1 MSAPSNG
8 SRIGARFVTG
18 STMRHVIVM
27 TATSA
32 IGLMAMFMVDLA
44 DLWFLTL
51 LNQIEIT
58 AAIGFAGTIVFSNL
72 SVGLGLAI
80 AAGALVAQAMGRGD
94 EDRARETASAALCL
108 SLATGLGVAVGVAVF
123 ARPML
128 SVLGAS
134 GEALELARLYLITI
148 APGFLLQAGA
158 ITVSFVLR
166 AIGDPKRAMYVTL
179 VTAIANAVLDPI
191 FIFWMEFG
199 IAGAAIATVFA
210 NLASFAVGLYALHRH
225 HQFVVRPRI
234 ASIRDNLRPIMRIA
248 LPAIAT
254 QLATPFAIAYM
265 TRITATFGNDA
276 VAAVAVINR
285 LVPVAFGVIFSLS
298 GAVGPIIGQNYG
310 AGHLDRVRQALKDA
324 MLFAALYTVSVSI
337 LLLAVAGKMP
347 AWFSATPAAAELITF
362 YYSFI
367 AITWAFAGAQFV
379 AQAAFNNLDRPQW
392 SMWFN
397 WGKATIG
404 TIPLLHLGAAWG
416 GATGTL
422 VGMGAVNVIFGLAAA
437 ITAYTLV
444 RNLASQD
451 LLRRDSK

>member
-1 MSAPSNG
+1 MSAPVDG
-8 SRIGARFVTG
+8 SRIGARFITG
-18 STMRHVIVM
+18 STMWHVVVM

-32 IGLMAMFMVDLA
+32 VGLMSMFLVDLA

-51 LNQIEIT
+51 LNRIEVT

-80 AAGALVAQAMGRGD
+80 AAGALVAQAMGRGN
-94 EDRARETASAALCL
+94 EDGARETASAALCL
-108 SLATGLGVAVGVAVF
+108 SLLTGFAVAVGIVVF

-128 SVLGAS
+128 SALGAT
-134 GEALELARLYLITI
+134 GEALELARSYLITI
-148 APGFLLQAGA
+148 APGFLLLAGA

-166 AIGDPKRAMYVTL
+166 AIGDPRRAMYVTL
-179 VTAIANAVLDPI
+179 VTAIANAILDPI
-191 FIFWMEFG
+191 FIFWMDFG
-199 IAGAAIATVFA
+199 IQGAALATVCA
-210 NLASFAVGLYALHRH
+210 NFASFAVGLNALHRH
-225 HQFVVRPRI
+225 HQFVVRPRF
-234 ASIRDNLRPIMRIA
+234 ASIRQNLHPIMRIA

-310 AGHLDRVRQALKDA
+310 AGKLDRVRQTLKDA
-324 MLFAALYTVSVSI
+324 MVFSALYTLAVSVVMF
-337 LLLAVAGKMP
+337 AVARHMP
-347 AWFSATPAAAELITF
+347 VWFSATPAAAELIT
-362 YYSFI
+362 YYYTFI
-367 AITWAFAGAQFV
+367 GITWAFAGAQFV
-379 AQAAFNNLDRPQW
+379 AQAAFNNLDRPKW

-416 GATGTL
+416 GATGVL
-422 VGMGAVNVIFGLAAA
+422 VGMGAVNIIFGLAASV
-437 ITAYTLV
+437 TVFSLV
-444 RNLASQD
+444 RAMALSDPLTGAAT
-451 LLRRDSK
+451 

>member
-1 MSAPSNG
+1 MSVSGDG
-8 SRIGARFVTG
+8 SRIGARFITG
-18 STMRHVIVM
+18 STMGHVVVM

-32 IGLMAMFMVDLA
+32 VGLMAMFLVDLA

-51 LNQIEIT
+51 LNQIEVT

-94 EDRARETASAALCL
+94 EDGARETASAALCL
-108 SLATGLGVAVGVAVF
+108 SLLTGLAVAMAIVAF

-128 SVLGAS
+128 AVLGAS
-134 GEALELARLYLITI
+134 GEALELARSYLITI
-148 APGFLLQAGA
+148 APGFLLLAGA

-166 AIGDPKRAMYVTL
+166 AIGDPRRAMYVTL

-191 FIFWMEFG
+191 LIFWMDFG
-199 IAGAAIATVFA
+199 IRGAALATVFA
-210 NLASFAVGLYALHRH
+210 NLASFAIGLHALHRH

-234 ASIRDNLRPIMRIA
+234 ASIRENLRPIMRIA

-265 TRITATFGNDA
+265 TRMTAMFGNDA

-298 GAVGPIIGQNYG
+298 GAVGPIVGQNYG
-310 AGHLDRVRQALKDA
+310 AGKLDRVQQTLKDA
-324 MLFAALYTVSVSI
+324 MVFSTLYTISVSAVM
-337 LLLAVAGKMP
+337 LAVAGYMP
-347 AWFSATPAAAELITF
+347 GWFSATPAAAELITF
-362 YYSFI
+362 YYTFI

-379 AQAAFNNLDRPQW
+379 AQAAFNNLDRPKW

-404 TIPLLHLGAAWG
+404 TIPLLHIGAMWG
-416 GATGTL
+416 GATGVL
-422 VGMGAVNVIFGLAAA
+422 IGMGAVNVIFGLAAA
-437 ITAYTLV
+437 ITAFTLV
-444 RNLASQD
+444 RTMALHDPLTGEVS
-451 LLRRDSK
+451 

>member
-1 MSAPSNG
+1 MSVVPNG
-8 SRIGARFVTG
+8 SAIGARFITG
-18 STMRHVIVM
+18 STMRHVVVM

-32 IGLMAMFMVDLA
+32 VGLMAMFLVDLA

-94 EDRARETASAALCL
+94 EDKARETASAALCL
-108 SLATGLGVAVGVAVF
+108 SVLTGLVVAIAIAVF

-128 SVLGAS
+128 ALLGAS
-134 GEALELARLYLITI
+134 GEALELARSYLIVI
-148 APGFLLQAGA
+148 APGFLLLAGA
-158 ITVSFVLR
+158 ISVSFVLR
-166 AIGDPKRAMYVTL
+166 AIGDPRRAMYVTL
-179 VTAIANAVLDPI
+179 VTAITNAVLDPI
-191 FIFWMEFG
+191 FIFWMDLG
-199 IAGAAIATVFA
+199 ISGAALATVFA
-210 NLASFAVGLYALHRH
+210 NLFSFAIGLHALHRH
-225 HQFVVRPRI
+225 HQFVVRPRF
-234 ASIRDNLRPIMRIA
+234 ASIRQNLRPIMRIA

-285 LVPVAFGVIFSLS
+285 LVPVAFGVVFSLS

-310 AGHLDRVRQALKDA
+310 AGKLDRVSQTLKDA
-324 MLFAALYTVSVSI
+324 MVFSSLYTIAVSVV
-337 LLLAVAGKMP
+337 LLAVAGQMP

-362 YYSFI
+362 YYTFI
-367 AITWAFAGAQFV
+367 AITWAFSGAQFV
-379 AQAAFNNLDRPQW
+379 AQAAFNNLDRPKW

-397 WGKATIG
+397 WGKSTIG

-416 GATGTL
+416 GATGVL
-422 VGMGAVNVIFGLAAA
+422 VSLGAVNIVFGLAATIA
-437 ITAYTLV
+437 AFTLV
-444 RNLASQD
+444 RTMAVQGPVTGGAT
-451 LLRRDSK
+451 